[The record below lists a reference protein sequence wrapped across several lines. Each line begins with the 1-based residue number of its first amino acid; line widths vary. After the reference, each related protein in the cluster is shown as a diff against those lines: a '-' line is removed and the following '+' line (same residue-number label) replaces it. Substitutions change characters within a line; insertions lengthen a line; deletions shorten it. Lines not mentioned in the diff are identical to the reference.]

1 MAEPNIKLN
10 RDGVIAT
17 VTIDCSE
24 RRNAITNEMVEAL
37 VAMANGFAKDEKTR
51 SVRSGVAC

>member
-1 MAEPNIKLN
+1 MSDIQGIVQSNDAAAASGMNAGRSKHRSEPKAEPNIKLN

-24 RRNAITNEMVEAL
+24 RRNA
-37 VAMANGFAKDEKTR
+37 
-51 SVRSGVAC
+51 